1 MKLKEKN
8 FNKSAK
14 DKLEILKNKNRN
26 EKPYIW
32 EIAIKGLNWKE

>member
-14 DKLEILKNKNRN
+14 TKLEILKNKDRN
-26 EKPYIW
+26 KKPN
-32 EIAIKGLNWKE
+32 L

>member
-26 EKPYIW
+26 EKQNI
-32 EIAIKGLNWKE
+32 

>member
-26 EKPYIW
+26 EKPYI
-32 EIAIKGLNWKE
+32 